1 MSPLQIASSQ
11 PAGGTGADSASGA
24 PASDSDFGP
33 ILQAASAS
41 PGAPARNAS
50 GPAARDG
57 SGRAPA
63 QADATASGSS
73 QAPDE
78 PGNRPAARRGGRSSV
93 GPQPESDAAAAAAAA
108 CALAPGRLSQ
118 PDTAAARRDAGIT
131 CASTDASRNSGRSIE
146 APAGSSRAADA
157 AALAQDAGADGAGSA
172 PQPAAGTD
180 GQNHFEPPPIAG
192 SQLSRAQTG
201 RLDKGEVSR
210 PLLQASDPAGGTASE
225 MTGAGVDSASSF
237 GTALPG
243 PAFSASQAAQAVAQ
257 ALASVADDSAT
268 PHPSAG
274 ASATAPEPAGTPGVA
289 AGAGFGPVT
298 NYVPEG
304 RASVSTPVGQP
315 EFGQELSERVV
326 VLTRSGAHTAQI
338 SLEPAGLGPVG
349 VSIQVHGHA
358 ATLVFTAAH
367 EATRNALEAALPRL
381 REMFASSGMQLA
393 DASVGGRA
401 QSDWTAPSHSQAG
414 RQRGD
419 GGSDAADLPASEAA
433 GTARAAAVRLVDIY
447 A

>member
-1 MSPLQIASSQ
+1 MSPLPIASSQ

-108 CALAPGRLSQ
+108 CALAPGSLSQ

-180 GQNHFEPPPIAG
+180 GQKHFEPPPIAG

-225 MTGAGVDSASSF
+225 MTGAGVDSASGF

-274 ASATAPEPAGTPGVA
+274 ASATAPDPAGTPGVA

-349 VSIQVHGHA
+349 VSIRVHGHA

>member
-1 MSPLQIASSQ
+1 MSPLPIASSQ

-41 PGAPARNAS
+41 PGAPARNLS
-50 GPAARDG
+50 GPAAARDG

-93 GPQPESDAAAAAAAA
+93 GPQPESDAAAAA

-118 PDTAAARRDAGIT
+118 PDTAAAGRDAGIT

-146 APAGSSRAADA
+146 APAGSGRAADA

-172 PQPAAGTD
+172 LQPAAGTD
-180 GQNHFEPPPIAG
+180 GQNQFEPPRVAG

-201 RLDKGEVSR
+201 RLDRGEASR

-225 MTGAGVDSASSF
+225 MTGAGVDSASGF

-315 EFGQELSERVV
+315 GFGQELSERVV

-338 SLEPAGLGPVG
+338 SLEPAGLWPVG

-433 GTARAAAVRLVDIY
+433 ATARAAVVRLVDIY